1 MGKRIIQ
8 QARGKGSS
16 TYRVKKKAFNKRVQ
30 YSRHAKGEFKVVSIV
45 GSAAHS
51 CPLAKVAN
59 KQGSFYIPAF
69 KGMYENSLKQVE
81 VLLKL

>member
-16 TYRVKKKAFNKRVQ
+16 TYRVKKKAFNKRIQ
-30 YSRHAKGEFKVVSIV
+30 YSRHAQGEFKVVKIE

-59 KQGSFYIPAF
+59 NQYRHSWLDANITDC
-69 KGMYENSLKQVE
+69 
-81 VLLKL
+81 